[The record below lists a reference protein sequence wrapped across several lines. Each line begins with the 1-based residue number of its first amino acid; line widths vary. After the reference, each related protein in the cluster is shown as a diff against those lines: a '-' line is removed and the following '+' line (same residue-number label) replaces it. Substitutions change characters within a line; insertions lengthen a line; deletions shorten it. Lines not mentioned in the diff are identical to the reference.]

1 MSRKNQQFRPGASG
15 ACEAQLFEFTPCTDR
30 SSPGLAEDQAAVM
43 RVAAADLQEALSYL
57 RRWRSEFEFR
67 SVECQGLVTLVSG
80 SPLD

>member
-1 MSRKNQQFRPGASG
+1 
-15 ACEAQLFEFTPCTDR
+15 
-30 SSPGLAEDQAAVM
+30 M